1 MQHLVHL
8 WNISR
13 SACPP
18 PRSEDGAHTDRQ
30 GAPVYGRNLQ
40 LFHGSCF
47 MVHSLRLVKTK
58 TIHLPAATSPQ
69 DNLLV
74 LVLRKKGKKVHN
86 CCFIRARAQRAENA
100 MEFSYYLIHPPARSG
115 KEANPLCLPSL
126 MASGPT
132 STRDCEITLS
142 RDSIMHAL

>member
-18 PRSEDGAHTDRQ
+18 PCSEDGAHTDRQ

-40 LFHGSCF
+40 LFHGLCF

-74 LVLRKKGKKVHN
+74 LVLRKRGRKYIIVVLYEQGL
-86 CCFIRARAQRAENA
+86 RRAENA
-100 MEFSYYLIHPPARSG
+100 MEFSYYLIHPPAQSG

>member
-18 PRSEDGAHTDRQ
+18 PCSKDGAHTGRQ

-40 LFHGSCF
+40 LFHGSYYEL
-47 MVHSLRLVKTK
+47 HSLRLVKTK

-74 LVLRKKGKKVHN
+74 LVLRKRGRKYIIVVLYEQGLREQRIRWSFLTTWYILQPDLGKKPIH
-86 CCFIRARAQRAENA
+86 RACHHWWHQLQRRHE
-100 MEFSYYLIHPPARSG
+100 IVRSH
-115 KEANPLCLPSL
+115 CLV
-126 MASGPT
+126 T
-132 STRDCEITLS
+132 Q
-142 RDSIMHAL
+142 